1 MLQRSGLDDAPR
13 EERVLADLP
22 PDNWPEARRRHAV
35 LVRYM
40 RKVSPTIDDAK
51 RSAAAMGVT
60 TRTLYRLVHSYKEL
74 RADLKRR
81 QSRRG
86 KHSVVRAE
94 VDGIVA
100 ATIRD
105 LGPTATD
112 VAVHDEATRRCHAAG
127 LTAVSHNSIRRRRAR
142 VSEPIDLARRLGL
155 EFDLIVDCSRF
166 TFDVVARGEPARP
179 ATLAAV
185 FTGRSGELMAWN
197 VFAGRP
203 DVADLTA
210 LLEAAGTCRPD
221 RTTPTLIVA
230 AVSSA
235 RRELERSGDALA
247 QNGLQLDRTPSI
259 RLRDGAAIVPAIGLS
274 IGRIPFAPMRK
285 TEAGQDA
292 PSIPLHLAREIL
304 ARLIG
309 KPATDLPPH
318 SDPDQGAGISASPTV
333 DEAHSAP
340 DVIDTAI
347 MQAAQVDD

>member
-1 MLQRSGLDDAPR
+1 
-13 EERVLADLP
+13 
-22 PDNWPEARRRHAV
+22 
-35 LVRYM
+35 
-40 RKVSPTIDDAK
+40 
-51 RSAAAMGVT
+51 
-60 TRTLYRLVHSYKEL
+60 
-74 RADLKRR
+74 
-81 QSRRG
+81 
-86 KHSVVRAE
+86 
-94 VDGIVA
+94 
-100 ATIRD
+100 
-105 LGPTATD
+105 
-112 VAVHDEATRRCHAAG
+112 
-127 LTAVSHNSIRRRRAR
+127 
-142 VSEPIDLARRLGL
+142 
-155 EFDLIVDCSRF
+155 
-166 TFDVVARGEPARP
+166 
-179 ATLAAV
+179 
-185 FTGRSGELMAWN
+185 MAWN

-210 LLEAAGTCRPD
+210 LLEVAGTCRPD